1 MTQDE
6 VLKLFV
12 QLLSSPEVQQMLAA
26 SMQQQ
31 GAGMGGMRNTAGSG
45 GFTSEPLSQPGL
57 WGSQPQGGHV
67 QWMGGMPPG
76 YNDKVAKTLSATA
89 LGGNVLGGVGGVSG
103 ILSGLLGLLGGGKR

>member
-31 GAGMGGMRNTAGSG
+31 GAGMGGMCWAVLAGLV
-45 GFTSEPLSQPGL
+45 GFC
-57 WGSQPQGGHV
+57 QGY
-67 QWMGGMPPG
+67 W
-76 YNDKVAKTLSATA
+76 DCWVAASAK
-89 LGGNVLGGVGGVSG
+89 G
-103 ILSGLLGLLGGGKR
+103 